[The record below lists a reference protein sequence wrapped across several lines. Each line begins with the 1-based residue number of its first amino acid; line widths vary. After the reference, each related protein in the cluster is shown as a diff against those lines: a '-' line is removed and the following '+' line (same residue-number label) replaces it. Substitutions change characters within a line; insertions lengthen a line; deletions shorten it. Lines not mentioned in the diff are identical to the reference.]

1 MGKFDKVR
9 LNEKNYGLVR
19 NLHSNWYAGGIK
31 AIMGKMGRD
40 LFRKLL
46 PNEQKAMAECLD
58 RIEDRRDLMQSA
70 KCLTTFCESSLQ
82 LMAKR

>member
-1 MGKFDKVR
+1 MFLIFLLIILLTILLSVFGQNISGQGKSEEKLDSINAMGKFDKVR

-19 NLHSNWYAGGIK
+19 NLHTNWYAGGIK

-46 PNEQKAMAECLD
+46 P
-58 RIEDRRDLMQSA
+58 
-70 KCLTTFCESSLQ
+70 
-82 LMAKR
+82 